1 MIEYK
6 IPAHSLL
13 PGCGLTLCKKG
24 VLRLKNYQKILLGA
38 VLVLLGAG
46 ISYLI
51 TYSWLTERY
60 NNSMEQILSHEVV
73 RKTAELEEYIDAY
86 FVGETDETAM
96 ADAAASAMVSA
107 TGDRWSYYISAADY
121 EAYMEQMNNAYV
133 GIGITISRAEED
145 NGYTVMEVTKGGPA
159 EEAGVLTGDLLTAVN
174 GTSVVELEV
183 DAVRN
188 LVRGEEGTEVS
199 LTLLRGEETLEI
211 AVERRT
217 IEQIAAEGTMLDG
230 NVGYVKIENFDKN
243 SADHTIAAIEA
254 LVDQGAESLLFDVRN
269 NPGGYKDEL
278 VEVLDYLLPEGVLF
292 RMVYYN
298 GEETVDYSDED
309 CVTLPM
315 AVLVNSESY
324 SAAEFFAAALQEY
337 GAAEVVGTQTCG
349 KGYFQ
354 NTYRLSDGSAV
365 SLSSGTY
372 YTPKG
377 VSLANVGITPDLVV
391 EMEDEDFAAL
401 YYDQLEPE
409 DDNQIQA
416 ALDLLK

>member
-1 MIEYK
+1 M
-6 IPAHSLL
+6 LL
-13 PGCGLTLCKKG
+13 LNKARKFL
-24 VLRLKNYQKILLGA
+24 IGA

-46 ISYLI
+46 IAYLI
-51 TYSWLTERY
+51 TNLTLTQRY
-60 NNSMEQILSHEVV
+60 RNSIEQILSSEVV
-73 RKTAELEEYIDAY
+73 RKTAELEEYIDEY
-86 FVGETDETAM
+86 FVGDTDETEM
-96 ADAAASAMVSA
+96 ADAAASAMVTA
-107 TGDRWSYYISAADY
+107 TGDRWSYYISADDY

-133 GIGITISRAEED
+133 GIGITISRAEKE
-145 NGYTVMEVTKGGPA
+145 NGYTVMEVTKESPA
-159 EEAGVLTGDLLTAVN
+159 EEAGVLAGDLLTAVDGN
-174 GTSVVELEV
+174 SVVEMDVDEV
-183 DAVRN
+183 RD
-188 LVRGEEGTEVS
+188 LVRGEEGSYVRLS
-199 LTLLRGEETLEI
+199 LARGEETLEVE
-211 AVERRT
+211 VERRT

-243 SADHTIAAIEA
+243 SADHTIAAIKTLIDE
-254 LVDQGAESLLFDVRN
+254 GAESLLFDVRN

-298 GEETVDYSDED
+298 GEETVDESDAD

-337 GAAEVVGTQTCG
+337 GVAEVVGTQTSG

-365 SLSSGTY
+365 ALSSGTY
-372 YTPKG
+372 YTPNG
-377 VSLANVGITPDLVV
+377 VSLANVGITPDLMV

-401 YYDQLEPE
+401 YYDQLEPA
-409 DDNQIQA
+409 DDNQLQA

>member
-1 MIEYK
+1 M
-6 IPAHSLL
+6 
-13 PGCGLTLCKKG
+13 
-24 VLRLKNYQKILLGA
+24 
-38 VLVLLGAG
+38 LLGAG
-46 ISYLI
+46 IAYLI
-51 TYSWLTERY
+51 TNLTLTQRY
-60 NNSMEQILSHEVV
+60 RNSIEQILSSEVV
-73 RKTAELEEYIDAY
+73 RKTAELEEYIDEY
-86 FVGETDETAM
+86 FVGDTDETEM
-96 ADAAASAMVSA
+96 ADAAASAMVTA
-107 TGDRWSYYISAADY
+107 TGDRWSYYISADDY

-133 GIGITISRAEED
+133 GIGITISRAEKE
-145 NGYTVMEVTKGGPA
+145 NGYTVMEVTKESPA
-159 EEAGVLTGDLLTAVN
+159 EEAGVLAGDLLTAVDGN
-174 GTSVVELEV
+174 SVVEMDVDEV
-183 DAVRN
+183 RD
-188 LVRGEEGTEVS
+188 LVRGEEGSYVRLS
-199 LTLLRGEETLEI
+199 LARGEETLEVE
-211 AVERRT
+211 VERRT

-243 SADHTIAAIEA
+243 SADHTIAAIKTLIDE
-254 LVDQGAESLLFDVRN
+254 GAESLLFDVRN

-298 GEETVDYSDED
+298 GEETVDESDAD

-337 GAAEVVGTQTCG
+337 GVAEVVGTQTSG

-365 SLSSGTY
+365 ALSSGTY
-372 YTPKG
+372 YTPNG
-377 VSLANVGITPDLVV
+377 VSLANVGITPDLMV

-401 YYDQLEPE
+401 YYDQLEPA
-409 DDNQIQA
+409 DDNQLQA

>member
-1 MIEYK
+1 M
-6 IPAHSLL
+6 LL
-13 PGCGLTLCKKG
+13 LNKARKFLIGTL
-24 VLRLKNYQKILLGA
+24 
-38 VLVLLGAG
+38 LVLLGAG
-46 ISYLI
+46 IAYLI
-51 TYSWLTERY
+51 TNLTLTQRY
-60 NNSMEQILSHEVV
+60 RNSIEQILSSEVV
-73 RKTAELEEYIDAY
+73 RKTAELEEYIDEY
-86 FVGETDETAM
+86 FVGDTDETEM
-96 ADAAASAMVSA
+96 ADAAASAMVTA
-107 TGDRWSYYISAADY
+107 TGDRWSYYISADDY

-133 GIGITISRAEED
+133 GIGITISRAEKE
-145 NGYTVMEVTKGGPA
+145 NGYTVMEVTKESPA
-159 EEAGVLTGDLLTAVN
+159 EEAGVLAGDLLTAVDGN
-174 GTSVVELEV
+174 SVVEMDVDEV
-183 DAVRN
+183 RD
-188 LVRGEEGTEVS
+188 LVRGEEGSYVRLS
-199 LTLLRGEETLEI
+199 LARGEETLEVE
-211 AVERRT
+211 VERRT

-243 SADHTIAAIEA
+243 SADHTIAAIKTLIDE
-254 LVDQGAESLLFDVRN
+254 GAESLLFDVRN

-298 GEETVDYSDED
+298 GEETVDESDAD

-337 GAAEVVGTQTCG
+337 GVAEVVGTQTSG

-365 SLSSGTY
+365 ALSSGTY
-372 YTPKG
+372 YTPNG
-377 VSLANVGITPDLVV
+377 VSLANVGITPDLMV

-401 YYDQLEPE
+401 YYDQLEPA
-409 DDNQIQA
+409 DDNQLQA